1 MDVKI
6 TGSEKKLTEDD
17 LRRAESVIGA
27 SLPAEYRKFLLQ
39 HNGGRPDPADFRI
52 NWKDRER
59 LARGWRIST
68 VGDFHSIYDG
78 PALNL
83 LEDFKFYRDRIPKD
97 MLAVARDPGG
107 NAILLGLAGDKR
119 GRVFFWINNLPA
131 EYTETDFA
139 NLGFIASGFDEF
151 INSLFTADEP

>member
-6 TGSEKKLTEDD
+6 TGSEKQLTEDE

-27 SLPAEYRKFLLQ
+27 TLPKEYRQFLLK

-52 NWKDRER
+52 TWKDRER

-78 PALNL
+78 QALNL
-83 LEDFKFYRDRIPKD
+83 LEDFKFYRERLPKD

-107 NAILLGLAGDKR
+107 NAIVLGLAGENR
-119 GRVFFWINNLPA
+119 GKVFFWINNLPA
-131 EYTETDFA
+131 EFEETDFA
-139 NLGFIASGFDEF
+139 NLGFVADNFDALL
-151 INSLFTADEP
+151 NSLFTTDEP